1 MSVDCPTQLTLISFL
16 WYLYFMT
23 NIKVTNMKNTAG
35 KSAGARL
42 RKTLGYEGFCSVAG
56 LPGARAVYSKGRSHH
71 RSLYTGLFLP
81 PRALLST
88 RDPAGC
94 KMQIWN
100 KPRTW
105 RQTSHLFYNS
115 SCVSS
120 ENLGGGGLMP
130 VSRELPTGR
139 CECHLCYHW
148 PVSSPDVQSWQTCSF
163 LTRYFPNSKH
173 DMS

>member
-1 MSVDCPTQLTLISFL
+1 MKDKIFLSMRVDCPTQLTLIFIL
-16 WYLYFMT
+16 WYLYLIT
-23 NIKVTNMKNTAG
+23 NVKVTNMKNTAG
-35 KSAGARL
+35 KSARG
-42 RKTLGYEGFCSVAG
+42 KTQVDSRVWRVLQCSGFTRGPSSLLEGG
-56 LPGARAVYSKGRSHH
+56 SHH
-71 RSLYTGLFLP
+71 RSLYTGLFHP

-130 VSRELPTGR
+130 VSTELPTGR
-139 CECHLCYHW
+139 LSPVISLARLLCW
-148 PVSSPDVQSWQTCSF
+148 CSELENLQLF
-163 LTRYFPNSKH
+163 NKIFPQ
-173 DMS
+173 